1 MCLANLINEE
11 RLAEIYGNNPQI
23 ISYQKERYEN
33 VMQNY
38 ANKFVYG
45 SDLHIFSASGRTE
58 IGGNHTDHQMGQVL
72 AASLNIDSLAVA
84 SKNDSMVINLYSEGY
99 KMFTVDLTSLE
110 VIDKEI
116 GTTTGLIRGVAA
128 GFAKKGFQIGGF
140 NAYVVSDVLSGSGL
154 SSSASFESLVGVI
167 LSGLFNE
174 GKVSTVDIA
183 KIGQFAE
190 NVYMGKPCG
199 LMDQMACAVG
209 GFVHIDFKKESDTD
223 CFMDN
228 SYPSYEKIEF
238 NPADYGYTLC
248 ITDTNGSH
256 AGLTDEYAAI
266 PAEMKAVAACFGK
279 EVLSQVSEEEF
290 IKNIAN
296 VKTKVGDRSVL
307 RAIHYFEEN
316 KRVIKEAKALEENN
330 FDAFLKQFL
339 ASGNSS
345 YKYLQNIYSS
355 KDVTTQPIS
364 TALAVSDIILD
375 TPDKGIARVHG
386 GGFAG
391 TIQAFVKNEYADEYI
406 KVMNSM
412 FGEGAST
419 KQYIRKYGCVQVV

>member
-1 MCLANLINEE
+1 MSLINPAINE
-11 RLAEIYGNNPQI
+11 RLTQIYGNNPQV
-23 ISYQKERYEN
+23 ISYQKERYEKA
-33 VMQNY
+33 MQNY
-38 ANKFVYG
+38 ANIFVTE
-45 SDLHIFSASGRTE
+45 SEFHIFSASGRTE

-72 AASLNIDSLAVA
+72 AASLNIDSIAVA
-84 SKNDSMVINLYSEGY
+84 SKNDSMAVNLYSEGY

-128 GFAKKGFQIGGF
+128 GFAKKGFKIGGF
-140 NAYVVSDVLSGSGL
+140 DAYVVSDVLSGSGL

-167 LSGLFNE
+167 FSGLFNE

-248 ITDTNGSH
+248 ITDTKGSH

-330 FDAFLKQFL
+330 FDSFLKQFL

-345 YKYLQNIYSS
+345 YKYLQNIYSC

-364 TALAVSDIILD
+364 AALAVSDMILD
-375 TPDKGIARVHG
+375 TPNKGIARVHG

>member
-1 MCLANLINEE
+1 MSLINPAIKE
-11 RLAEIYGNNPQI
+11 RLTQIYGNNPQI
-23 ISYQKERYEN
+23 ISYQKERYEKA
-33 VMQNY
+33 MQNY
-38 ANKFVYG
+38 ANIFV
-45 SDLHIFSASGRTE
+45 SESEFHIFSASGRTE

-84 SKNDSMVINLYSEGY
+84 SKNGSMKVNLYSEGY
-99 KMFTVDLTSLE
+99 KMFTVDLTSLDIKE
-110 VIDKEI
+110 DEI

-128 GFAKKGFQIGGF
+128 GFAKKGFKIGGF
-140 NAYVVSDVLSGSGL
+140 NAFVVSDVLSGSGL

-174 GKVSTVDIA
+174 GRVSTVDIA

-190 NVYMGKPCG
+190 NEYMGKPCG

-248 ITDTNGSH
+248 ITDTKGSH
-256 AGLTDEYAAI
+256 ADLTDEYAAI
-266 PAEMKAVAACFGK
+266 PSEMKAVANYFGK
-279 EVLSQVSEEEF
+279 EVLSQVSEKEF

-345 YKYLQNIYSS
+345 YKYLQNIYSC

-364 TALAVSDIILD
+364 AALAVSDMILD
-375 TPDKGIARVHG
+375 TPNKGIARVHG

-391 TIQAFVKNEYADEYI
+391 TIQAFVKNEYVDEYI
-406 KVMNSM
+406 KVMDSM

>member
-1 MCLANLINEE
+1 MSLINPAIKE
-11 RLAEIYGNNPQI
+11 RLTQIYGNNPQV
-23 ISYQKERYEN
+23 ISYQKGRYEKA
-33 VMQNY
+33 MQNY
-38 ANKFVYG
+38 ANIFV
-45 SDLHIFSASGRTE
+45 SESEFHIFSASGRTE

-72 AASLNIDSLAVA
+72 AASLNIDSIAVT
-84 SKNDSMVINLYSEGY
+84 SMNNSMEVKLYSEGY
-99 KMFTVDLTSLE
+99 KMFTVDLTSLDVKDDE
-110 VIDKEI
+110 L
-116 GTTTGLIRGVAA
+116 GTTVGLIRGVAA
-128 GFAKKGFQIGGF
+128 GFAKKGFKIGGF
-140 NAYVVSDVLSGSGL
+140 DAYVVSDVLSGSGL

-167 LSGLFNE
+167 FSGLFNE

-248 ITDTNGSH
+248 ITDTKGSH

-266 PAEMKAVAACFGK
+266 PAEMKAVAAYFGK

-345 YKYLQNIYSS
+345 YKYLQNIYSC

-364 TALAVSDIILD
+364 AALAVSDMILD
-375 TPDKGIARVHG
+375 TPNKGIARVHG